1 MSAAAAL
8 PEALLMDYAAGTA
21 SPAVSLLMATHVAMN
36 EEGRSCFDLM
46 QAVGGAFLDE
56 IADDPLEHISA
67 DNLLARLDE
76 DDPAQTPEAP
86 AQPLLQAPRPGTP
99 PTFHDDIL
107 PAPLRHAQAVIGGD
121 QRWQRLGYGVAATK
135 LAVSNGKERAHL
147 LWAKGGTGIATH
159 RHVGH
164 EIVLVL
170 QGAFLDDGVR
180 YGPGDV
186 AVCEDGSVHTPRIDV
201 GDDCVCL
208 AITEAPVHF
217 TGLPGILLNRFC
229 RF

>member
-1 MSAAAAL
+1 MSSAAPL

-36 EEGRSCFDLM
+36 AEGRSSFDLM
-46 QAVGGAFLDE
+46 QTVGGALLD
-56 IADDPLEHISA
+56 DLTGDPLEHISV
-67 DNLLARLDE
+67 DSVLARAEE
-76 DDPAQTPEAP
+76 DDRAQDGPE
-86 AQPLLQAPRPGTP
+86 PLFRQTPRPGTP
-99 PTFHDDIL
+99 PTFHDDVL
-107 PAPLRHAQAVIGGD
+107 PTPLRQAQAMIGGD
-121 QRWQRLGYGVAATK
+121 RRWRRLGYGVAATK
-135 LAVSNGKERAHL
+135 LAVSNQQERAHL

-170 QGAFLDDGVR
+170 QGAFLDDGIR

-186 AVCEDGSVHTPRIDV
+186 AVCEDGSVHTPRIDD
-201 GDDCVCL
+201 GEDCVCL
-208 AITEAPVHF
+208 AVTEAPVHF
-217 TGLPGILLNRFC
+217 TGLTGLILNRFC